1 MPESDA
7 RSASLRSADIAE
19 GTMAVAYLI
28 AVCAVHIQILL
39 KVEATL
45 GRVHDAPGRLGQ
57 VLLLDVVVVL
67 EGLGAPW
74 RQDYLLPARR
84 ALEGFARPP
93 LGQVVD
99 AASAVGVVTREELG
113 RGVDV

>member
-7 RSASLRSADIAE
+7 RILGLRSGNTAE
-19 GTMAVAYLI
+19 GTVDEAYLI
-28 AVCAVHIQILL
+28 AVRAVHVQILL
-39 KVEATL
+39 EVEATL
-45 GRVHDAPGRLGQ
+45 GRVHDALGRLVQ

-67 EGLGAPW
+67 QGLGAPW
-74 RQDYLLPARR
+74 RQDHLLPARR

-99 AASAVGVVTREELG
+99 AAGAVGVVTREELG
-113 RGVDV
+113 RGVNV

>member
-1 MPESDA
+1 MN
-7 RSASLRSADIAE
+7 LRRADRAE
-19 GTMAVAYLI
+19 GTMAVAYL
-28 AVCAVHIQILL
+28 VTVRAVHVEILL

-45 GRVHDAPGRLGQ
+45 GRVHDAPGRLVQ

-67 EGLGAPW
+67 QGLGAPW
-74 RQDYLLPARR
+74 RQDHLLPARR

-99 AASAVGVVTREELG
+99 AAGAEGVVTREELG